1 MNKLEN
7 FSLKTG
13 VKTFVIAEI
22 GINHNGDLELAKK
35 LIDSAA
41 RAGAN
46 AVKFQTYKTETRTTI
61 NSPIYDI
68 LKKCELGFDN
78 FRELKE
84 YSEAKNVIFFSTPF
98 DEESVDYLE
107 SIDVPFYKIASFDVA
122 NLPLLEKI
130 AKTKKPII
138 VSIGMSN
145 LEEIKNAISLLEKF
159 GSQVALLHC
168 ISAYPTPEEESNL
181 SVIGTLKKMFPNNII
196 GLSDHT
202 NGIFVPQLSVVMGA
216 QIIEKHFK
224 IDDKMDCP
232 DSVVSI
238 DEGQLKE
245 FVDSLGRIDN
255 ILGNNEIQITEIEK
269 QLLWLKRSKK

>member
-238 DEGQLKE
+238 DEGQFKE
-245 FVDSLGRIDN
+245 FFDSLGRIDN
-255 ILGNNEIQITEIEK
+255 ILGNN
-269 QLLWLKRSKK
+269 